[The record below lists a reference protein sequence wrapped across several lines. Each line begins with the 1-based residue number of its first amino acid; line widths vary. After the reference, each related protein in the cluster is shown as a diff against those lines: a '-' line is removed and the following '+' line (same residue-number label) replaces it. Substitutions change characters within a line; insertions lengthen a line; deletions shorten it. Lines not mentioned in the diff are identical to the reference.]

1 MIHPKPLASR
11 APRLAAVLSLAAMAL
26 LASAPARAA
35 YPERPVTVVVAFPPG
50 GIVDIIAR
58 RLTQRFSDRFKQS
71 FIVENKTGAA
81 GSIGYAAA
89 ARAPADGYTLVL
101 ASGPTTMLAS
111 TEGPQTWN

>member
-1 MIHPKPLASR
+1 AN
-11 APRLAAVLSLAAMAL
+11 AQAL
-26 LASAPARAA
+26 AA
-35 YPERPVTVVVAFPPG
+35 YPDRPVTVVVAFPPG

-58 RLTQRFSDRFKQS
+58 RLTQRFSERFKQS

-81 GSIGYAAA
+81 GSIGYSAA

-111 TEGPQTWN
+111 SEGPQSWNPMTSFS